1 MCCEC
6 GERDERAARERGERG
21 AREDEAMPPEEA
33 KRSGLTGGIGPSA
46 TPAPAEADAP
56 AAVEA
61 SPHRGGVTAMARGVR
76 EEVRDDNG
84 SEAAAA
90 ARVGVR
96 PVAMPRGVA
105 IRGEERRQSRS
116 SPALLAT
123 GVPDSVG
130 GGASSNTVVVSGE
143 ATSARTG
150 AAPTPDTSGAAS
162 PEAGAADGVVGAAR
176 GAIWPV
182 GTARWR
188 RGLKGA
194 KPFTKRQS
202 RRHMGHVV
210 WVAIQRTVQSS
221 QKACEHGKMV
231 AGTSASVAKQTGQ
244 STVSTGNPL
253 PHSTRVS
260 AASSL
265 ASRPLISS
273 SCISP
278 SKPRTMA

>member
-6 GERDERAARERGERG
+6 GERDERAARERGERV

-46 TPAPAEADAP
+46 SPAPAEADAP

-130 GGASSNTVVVSGE
+130 GRRHQLGQVRLQRRTRVVPRARRRAQRTESLERREGLSG
-143 ATSARTG
+143 RW
-150 AAPTPDTSGAAS
+150 APP
-162 PEAGAADGVVGAAR
+162 AGAAA
-176 GAIWPV
+176 
-182 GTARWR
+182 
-188 RGLKGA
+188 
-194 KPFTKRQS
+194 
-202 RRHMGHVV
+202 
-210 WVAIQRTVQSS
+210 
-221 QKACEHGKMV
+221 
-231 AGTSASVAKQTGQ
+231 
-244 STVSTGNPL
+244 
-253 PHSTRVS
+253 
-260 AASSL
+260 
-265 ASRPLISS
+265 
-273 SCISP
+273 
-278 SKPRTMA
+278 